1 MRYRSE
7 LKGLKSGNRGKRE
20 RKKKEKIDI
29 KLGEYKA
36 RRWQKILKRLERVKQ
51 RAKIRQKSRWQPV
64 RHALNE
70 GAVHGARCHV
80 SVSRVHLHIVLQQG
94 NLLPSFVSLSLSLF
108 SLSLH
113 PPRYIYKRAA
123 RISILDVC

>member
-7 LKGLKSGNRGKRE
+7 LKGLKSGNRERE
-20 RKKKEKIDI
+20 REKKKKIDI
-29 KLGEYKA
+29 KLGKYKA

-70 GAVHGARCHV
+70 GAVHGARCTV
-80 SVSRVHLHIVLQQG
+80 PRV
-94 NLLPSFVSLSLSLF
+94 
-108 SLSLH
+108 
-113 PPRYIYKRAA
+113 R
-123 RISILDVC
+123 